1 MKKNGSIDEI
11 PPNAQPE
18 LQSGIRIAR
27 GRQIV
32 PGKPEPT
39 TLRNLRSIEIFNSHK
54 GFKAPDLKV
63 NKSWDIRQ
71 IRDSHT
77 VLVEKLAEHRRIIV
91 RLIGRV
97 VFYFYTGRNVQISE
111 KISLERQSVPG
122 KNEGHI

>member
-63 NKSWDIRQ
+63 NEGCDLRCIG
-71 IRDSHT
+71 DLNA
-77 VLVEKLAEHRRIIV
+77 VLVEKLTQY
-91 RLIGRV
+91 G
-97 VFYFYTGRNVQISE
+97 
-111 KISLERQSVPG
+111 
-122 KNEGHI
+122 